1 MLVKKTKDIG
11 VILESIYLELYIA
24 NQEKEDNSK

>member
-11 VILESIYLELYIA
+11 LILESIYLELHIA
-24 NQEKEDNSK
+24 NHDNEDNSK